1 MTWFNIIKDC
11 GKKHTKQTKL
21 PKELT
26 DGATVADRPL
36 KDWFKN
42 KDRKDTAQLADDT
55 TRQTELGEE
64 EIEKDKRRV

>member
-1 MTWFNIIKDC
+1 MTWFNIIKHC
-11 GKKHTKQTKL
+11 GKKHTKQIKL

-36 KDWFKN
+36 KDWFK
-42 KDRKDTAQLADDT
+42 DRKRKNTAQPADDT